1 MRLLG
6 LSQRGAV
13 PPAKALTGAAA
24 APVLAYPYRVCA
36 GLAVTNRRQGE
47 REKTVKNI
55 PHNLVNPPIPT
66 VRKSLAFARRD
77 MLS

>member
-24 APVLAYPYRVCA
+24 APVLAYRVCA
-36 GLAVTNRRQGE
+36 GLAVTNRRQSARG
-47 REKTVKNI
+47 KAVKNI